1 MTRKDCLV
9 LEVGVDFCPE
19 YQRVLSLLAKV
30 MSCAADKNVVDDIFV
45 VPSHVGMTVG
55 ATNCCVDL
63 GKTMAFA
70 VFMMGYCDEV
80 KWVDHVFSSWSWG
93 AGG

>member
-9 LEVGVDFCPE
+9 LEVGIDFCPE
-19 YQRVLSLLAKV
+19 YWRVLILLAKV
-30 MSCAADKNVVDDIFV
+30 MSCAADENVVDNIFI
-45 VPSHVGMTVG
+45 VPSCVGMTVG

-63 GKTMAFA
+63 GKTIAFA
-70 VFMMGYCDEV
+70 VFMTGYCDEIER
-80 KWVDHVFSSWSWG
+80 VDHVFSSQSWG